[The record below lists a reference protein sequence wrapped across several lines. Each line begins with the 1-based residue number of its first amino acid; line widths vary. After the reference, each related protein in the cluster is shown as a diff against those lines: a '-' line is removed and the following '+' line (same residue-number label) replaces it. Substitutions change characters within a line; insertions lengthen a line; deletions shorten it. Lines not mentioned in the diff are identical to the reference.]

1 MGVVRIDRWFDLRRG
16 VFSGLLMGLLAL
28 VLAAC
33 SAGSILTDSNPSPG
47 GDPSGKPVPPIAFQQ
62 ITGIP
67 PGKLAELKAA
77 LITAGSQHAI
87 GFVDGNFGAGV
98 FALSGTIRSSA
109 EPAGV
114 RLVYQFQFRDA
125 DGVLIDT
132 VDGDD
137 NAGVFSGTDPWVAVT
152 PAVMERIA
160 RRTTDAMAR
169 KLAAMGYAAR
179 LASLTAPP
187 SELFARAGSD
197 AAREIDFET
206 VNGPGFAALGNTM
219 MANADQVVQHEDI
232 APSVASVLPLPGE
245 AEMPKITGAD
255 RAFAAA
261 PPAYDD
267 TGAGTATAAA
277 APDAAPA
284 AASAPPEEKQKPPPK
299 LKPGQRAIRAVAV
312 VPVQGSPGPGD
323 AELTAAMRKIL
334 SSAGWPV
341 VSKPQADALTIQ
353 GRVKLADKGG
363 GKQSVA
369 VNWEVKSPDGRKLGD
384 VNQANEVPH
393 GALDGGWGD
402 AAFSVAEAAA
412 PGIFDVVKRY
422 R

>member
-1 MGVVRIDRWFDLRRG
+1 MGVWRLSGWFGLPRRI
-16 VFSGLLMGLLAL
+16 FSGLLMGVVAL
-28 VLAAC
+28 VLTAC
-33 SAGSILTDSNPSPG
+33 SAGSILTDSNAPAG
-47 GDPSGKPVPPIAFQQ
+47 GDGAGKPVPPIAFQQ

-67 PGKLAELKAA
+67 PGKLAELKTA
-77 LITAGSQHAI
+77 LTTAGRQHAI
-87 GFVDGNFGAGV
+87 GLVDGSFGTGV
-98 FALSGTIRSSA
+98 FTLSGDARAAS

-125 DGVLIDT
+125 EGVLIDKI
-132 VDGDD
+132 DGED
-137 NAGVFSGTDPWVAVT
+137 NAGVFTGTDPWAAVT

-160 RRTTDAMAR
+160 RRTADAMAR
-169 KLAAMGYAAR
+169 KLSSLGYAAR

-187 SELFARAGSD
+187 PELFARAGSG
-197 AAREIDFET
+197 AGREIDFET
-206 VNGPGFAALGNTM
+206 VNGPGFAALGNSLF
-219 MANADQVVQHEDI
+219 ANADKRVEHEEI
-232 APSVASVLPLPGE
+232 APSVASVLPIPGE
-245 AEMPKITGAD
+245 GQMPKVAVSD
-255 RAFAAA
+255 QAFAAA
-261 PPAYDD
+261 PPAEND
-267 TGAGTATAAA
+267 TGE
-277 APDAAPA
+277 DAALAASEPA
-284 AASAPPEEKQKPPPK
+284 AASSTPAAEPAAPPKK

-312 VPVQGSPGPGD
+312 VPVVGSPGPGD
-323 AELTAAMRKIL
+323 AELTAAMRKTL

-363 GKQSVA
+363 GKQAVA
-369 VNWEVKSPDGRKLGD
+369 VNWEVKTPDGKTLGD
-384 VNQANEVPH
+384 VKQANEIPT